1 MNNSDLT
8 FALILK
14 YFVICFEHSFHLKVQ
29 AFWTSGSKADIALDD
44 ISLSAAC
51 FDTGNLSAS
60 HMYVQD
66 AHTQTLI
73 VVYIIDTH
81 NGPFVHL
88 WHTSLSTTLQF

>member
-60 HMYVQD
+60 HMYVHD
-66 AHTQTLI
+66 AHT
-73 VVYIIDTH
+73 DTH
-81 NGPFVHL
+81 FL
-88 WHTSLSTTLQF
+88 

>member
-14 YFVICFEHSFHLKVQ
+14 YFAICFEHSFHLKVR

-60 HMYVQD
+60 HMYVQY
-66 AHTQTLI
+66 AHT
-73 VVYIIDTH
+73 DTH
-81 NGPFVHL
+81 FMQNNGPFVHL